1 MSQFPSFVAK
11 FPSPTLI
18 PTSVMLPLWPH
29 SQSNE
34 DILAVDEL
42 KYQELVPSCSPIIHY
57 SLFMVR
63 NLVPNF
69 RVFKFLLQKQKLKN
83 TLCFNLP
90 LRYLFSFDLPLPPL
104 YHCHHWSVN
113 CDVLRLVRLL
123 LSFDITVLTGWQWRD

>member
-42 KYQELVPSCSPIIHY
+42 KYQELLRKIRKFNS
-57 SLFMVR
+57 
-63 NLVPNF
+63 NLIVIG
-69 RVFKFLLQKQKLKN
+69 KGLDQKEDADTEDEDPDN
-83 TLCFNLP
+83 IEE
-90 LRYLFSFDLPLPPL
+90 SDGDEFDQE
-104 YHCHHWSVN
+104 
-113 CDVLRLVRLL
+113 
-123 LSFDITVLTGWQWRD
+123 IG